1 MDFGQ
6 RIFNSKILIVDDQ
19 EFLGNT
25 LKDLL
30 EDEHFTQ
37 VRYLKDSRQAVAA
50 YQEFQPDLLI
60 LDINMP
66 YMDGF
71 QVMAALKEIE
81 KDSYIPVLILT
92 GETEIEIRTRALK
105 AGARDFL
112 TKPFS
117 GAETMARITNLL
129 EVRLLHNDIK
139 SQNAILEKTVQQ
151 RTHQLKAT
159 LEELS
164 GAHKDI
170 KSAYIETIY
179 HLTRASE
186 FKDEDTSIHI
196 KRISH
201 YSSTIAEALGLNRD
215 HSDLLFYA
223 SPMHDIGKI
232 GIPDRIL
239 MKEEKLTPEE
249 WEVMKKHT
257 EIGAKILSGSTA
269 PILKTGET
277 VALSHHEHWD
287 GSGYP
292 YGLKGEKIPVE
303 GRIVMLVDVY
313 DALRSKR
320 SYKKALSHKAVCDII
335 FSGDDRVKPE
345 YFDPAIL
352 ETFKKIHSRMEK
364 IFDENQD

>member
-6 RIFNSKILIVDDQ
+6 RLFNSKILIVDDQ

-37 VRYLKDSRQAVAA
+37 VRYLKDSRQAVAV

-66 YMDGF
+66 YMNGF
-71 QVMAALKEIE
+71 QVMEALKEIE

-92 GETEIEIRTRALK
+92 GETEVEIRTKALK

-117 GAETMARITNLL
+117 GAESLARVTNLL
-129 EVRLLHNDIK
+129 EVRLLHNDIRG
-139 SQNAILEKTVQQ
+139 QNTLLEKAVQE
-151 RTHQLKAT
+151 RTSQLKET
-159 LEELS
+159 LEQLS

-196 KRISH
+196 KRISQ
-201 YSSTIAEALGLNRD
+201 YSSTIAEALGLNRE
-215 HSDLLFYA
+215 HAELLFYA

-239 MKEEKLTPEE
+239 LKEGPLTADE
-249 WEVMKKHT
+249 WEIMKKHT

-269 PILKTGET
+269 PILKMGEII
-277 VALSHHEHWD
+277 ALSHHEHWD

-292 YGLKGEKIPVE
+292 RGLAEDKIPVE

-320 SYKKALSHKAVCDII
+320 SYKKALDHKTVYDII
-335 FSGDDRVKPE
+335 IEGDERVKPQ

-352 ETFKKIHSRMEK
+352 AAFKQIHTRMEK
-364 IFDENQD
+364 IFNENQG